1 MKFKN
6 LLLALSAAMG
16 LCACGTTAQTSTETP
31 VTNLVAQTDPL
42 VIELESFETHTFRGD
57 RAYIVICDNTVKGQI
72 PTVNGMVASRTSAFA
87 SRYALRFDNCSAS
100 VYKPSFN
107 KKGTQYSF
115 SVRVDN
121 ARFFDS
127 YRDSDWRLSFTI
139 DGGGFVTMLIES
151 TSISGVH
158 GTPTWSFRGH
168 VNAERT
174 EALKMMKGQ
183 QL

>member
-6 LLLALSAAMG
+6 LFFVLFAAMG
-16 LCACGTTAQTSTETP
+16 LCACGVTAQTSTETP
-31 VTNLVAQTDPL
+31 VTNIVPQTDPL
-42 VIELESFETHTFRGD
+42 VIELDSFESHTFGGD
-57 RAYIVICDNTVKGQI
+57 RAYIVINDNTVKGQI
-72 PTVNGMVASRTSAFA
+72 PTVNGMVASRTFAFS
-87 SRYALRFDNCSAS
+87 SRYALRFDNCRANVSE
-100 VYKPSFN
+100 PSFN
-107 KKGTQYSF
+107 KKGTQYKF
-115 SVRVDN
+115 TVRVDN

-127 YRDSDWRLSFTI
+127 FKDTDWRLSFTI

-151 TSISGVH
+151 ASISGVR

-174 EALKMMKGQ
+174 KALKMIKGQ